1 MATTRTKRP
10 LPMAADLY
18 GDIEPSPK
26 ATWQG
31 YLPGLAI
38 VAAGTLAA
46 GFLSDHYG
54 VPLTLMALLIGLAL
68 NFLSADVR
76 LTPGL
81 AFASRSLL
89 RWGIVLVGVRITLG
103 QIVALGPV
111 ALLCVLA
118 IVALTIGAGILAARR
133 FGFDNA
139 FGALAGGAVAIC
151 GASAAMALATTLGEK
166 RISQAQLTLVLVGI
180 SAMSAAAMMLYP
192 LVAHALHM
200 TDLKAGF
207 MLGAAIHDVAQAL
220 GAGYSY
226 SEGAGQIAAIVKLTR
241 VALLAPVLAVV
252 AMFLGKD
259 GGAARKIGLPWFVI
273 GFFVLA
279 GINSTGIIPP
289 ILAMGAEKTAAGLLA
304 AAVTATAIRSPLSQL
319 LEAGPRPLLVILAAT
334 FVAFALAVA
343 AACFL
348 IGYSIVLKSGNR
360 FSSKTMRQQHLGSLA
375 SGCFRWYDGRD
386 VPQSRLPAHA
396 RLHPLLYQCNT
407 RLGRVTGP
415 AASRRCVPI
424 PSIPMA
430 RPVTATRSS

>member
-1 MATTRTKRP
+1 MATTQAKRP

-26 ATWQG
+26 ATWRG

-68 NFLSADVR
+68 NFLSADAR

-103 QIVALGPV
+103 QIIALGPV
-111 ALLCVLA
+111 ALLCVLG
-118 IVALTIGAGILAARR
+118 IVALTMGAGILAARR
-133 FGFDNA
+133 FGFDAA
-139 FGALAGGAVAIC
+139 FGTLAGGAVAIC
-151 GASAAMALATTLGEK
+151 GASAAMALATTLGE
-166 RISQAQLTLVLVGI
+166 RRVSQAQLTLVLVGI
-180 SAMSAAAMMLYP
+180 SAMSATAMMIYP
-192 LVAHALHM
+192 LAAHALHM

-226 SEGAGQIAAIVKLTR
+226 SNGAGQIAAIVKLTR

-259 GGAARKIGLPWFVI
+259 GSTAKKVGLPWFVV

-279 GINSTGIIPP
+279 GINSVVHIPA
-289 ILAMGAEKTAAGLLA
+289 IVAGGAEKTAAALLA
-304 AAVTATAIRSPLSQL
+304 AAVTATAIRSPLAQL
-319 LEAGPRPLLVILAAT
+319 LEAGPRPLLVILAST
-334 FVAFALAVA
+334 LVAFVLALGA
-343 AACFL
+343 AYFL
-348 IGYSIVLKSGNR
+348 IG
-360 FSSKTMRQQHLGSLA
+360 
-375 SGCFRWYDGRD
+375 
-386 VPQSRLPAHA
+386 
-396 RLHPLLYQCNT
+396 
-407 RLGRVTGP
+407 
-415 AASRRCVPI
+415 
-424 PSIPMA
+424 
-430 RPVTATRSS
+430 

>member
-1 MATTRTKRP
+1 
-10 LPMAADLY
+10 MAADLY
-18 GDIEPSPK
+18 GDIEPSPR
-26 ATWQG
+26 ATWHG
-31 YLPGLAI
+31 YWPGLAV

-54 VPLTLMALLIGLAL
+54 VPVTLMALLIGLAL
-68 NFLSADVR
+68 NFLSADAR

-89 RWGIVLVGVRITLG
+89 RWGIVLVGVRITFG

-133 FGFDNA
+133 LGFDSA
-139 FGALAGGAVAIC
+139 FGVLAGGAVAIC

-166 RISQAQLTLVLVGI
+166 RASQAQLTLVLVGI

-200 TDLKAGF
+200 SDLKAGF
-207 MLGAAIHDVAQAL
+207 LMGAAIHDVAQAL

-226 SEGAGQIAAIVKLTR
+226 SDGAGQIAAIVKLTR

-252 AMFLGKD
+252 AMFLKGEGRAK
-259 GGAARKIGLPWFVI
+259 GPGLPWFVV

-279 GINSTGIIPP
+279 GINSFGVIPA
-289 ILAMGAEKTAAGLLA
+289 IVASGAEKLAAGLLA

-319 LEAGPRPLLVILAAT
+319 LEAGPRPLFVILAAT
-334 FVAFALAVA
+334 LVAFALALGA
-343 AACFL
+343 ALFL
-348 IGYSIVLKSGNR
+348 IG
-360 FSSKTMRQQHLGSLA
+360 
-375 SGCFRWYDGRD
+375 
-386 VPQSRLPAHA
+386 
-396 RLHPLLYQCNT
+396 
-407 RLGRVTGP
+407 
-415 AASRRCVPI
+415 
-424 PSIPMA
+424 
-430 RPVTATRSS
+430 

>member
-1 MATTRTKRP
+1 MATTQAKRP

-18 GDIEPSPK
+18 GDIEPSPR
-26 ATWQG
+26 ATWRG
-31 YLPGLAI
+31 YWPGLTI

-103 QIVALGPV
+103 QIIALGPV

-118 IVALTIGAGILAARR
+118 IVAATMGAGILAARR
-133 FGFDNA
+133 FGFDSA
-139 FGALAGGAVAIC
+139 FGTLAGGAVAIC
-151 GASAAMALATTLGEK
+151 GASAAMALATTLGE
-166 RISQAQLTLVLVGI
+166 RRVSQAQLTLVLVGI
-180 SAMSAAAMMLYP
+180 SAMSATAMMVYP
-192 LVAHALHM
+192 LAAHALQM
-200 TDLKAGF
+200 SDLKAGF

-226 SEGAGQIAAIVKLTR
+226 SNDAGQIAAIVKLTR

-259 GGAARKIGLPWFVI
+259 ASGAKKVGLPWFVI

-279 GINSTGIIPP
+279 GINSTGIIPH
-289 ILAMGAEKTAAGLLA
+289 IVASGAEKLAAGLLA

-319 LEAGPRPLLVILAAT
+319 LEAGPRPLLVILVAT
-334 FVAFALAVA
+334 LVAFVLALAA
-343 AACFL
+343 AYFL
-348 IGYSIVLKSGNR
+348 IG
-360 FSSKTMRQQHLGSLA
+360 
-375 SGCFRWYDGRD
+375 
-386 VPQSRLPAHA
+386 
-396 RLHPLLYQCNT
+396 
-407 RLGRVTGP
+407 
-415 AASRRCVPI
+415 
-424 PSIPMA
+424 
-430 RPVTATRSS
+430 

>member
-1 MATTRTKRP
+1 MALTTKRP

-18 GDIEPSPK
+18 GDIEPSPQ
-26 ATWQG
+26 ATWRG
-31 YLPGLAI
+31 YWPGLTI

-89 RWGIVLVGVRITLG
+89 RWGIVLVGVRITIG
-103 QIVALGPV
+103 QIIALGPL
-111 ALLCVLA
+111 ALLCVLL
-118 IVALTIGAGILAARR
+118 IVALTMGAGILVARR
-133 FGFDNA
+133 LGFDAA
-139 FGALAGGAVAIC
+139 FGTLAGGAVAIC

-166 RISQAQLTLVLVGI
+166 RASQAQLTLVLVGI
-180 SAMSAAAMMLYP
+180 SAMSATAMMVYP
-192 LVAHALHM
+192 LAAHALHM
-200 TDLKAGF
+200 SDLKAGF

-241 VALLAPVLAVV
+241 VALLAPVLAIV

-259 GGAARKIGLPWFVI
+259 ASGAKKVGLPWFVV

-289 ILAMGAEKTAAGLLA
+289 FVATAAEKTAAGLLA

-319 LEAGPRPLLVILAAT
+319 LEAGPRPLFVILAAT
-334 FVAFALAVA
+334 LVAFVLAVA
-343 AACFL
+343 AAYFL
-348 IGYSIVLKSGNR
+348 IG
-360 FSSKTMRQQHLGSLA
+360 
-375 SGCFRWYDGRD
+375 
-386 VPQSRLPAHA
+386 
-396 RLHPLLYQCNT
+396 
-407 RLGRVTGP
+407 
-415 AASRRCVPI
+415 
-424 PSIPMA
+424 
-430 RPVTATRSS
+430 

>member
-1 MATTRTKRP
+1 MATTKAKRP

-26 ATWQG
+26 ATRSG

-54 VPLTLMALLIGLAL
+54 VPLTLMSLLIGLAL
-68 NFLSADVR
+68 NFLSADAR

-103 QIVALGPV
+103 QMVALGPV

-133 FGFDNA
+133 LGFDAA
-139 FGALAGGAVAIC
+139 FGTLAGGAVAIC

-166 RISQAQLTLVLVGI
+166 RVSQAQLTLVLVGI
-180 SAMSAAAMMLYP
+180 SAMSASAMVLYP
-192 LVAHALHM
+192 LAAHAMHM

-207 MLGAAIHDVAQAL
+207 MLGASIHDVAQTL

-226 SEGAGQIAAIVKLTR
+226 SNGAGQIAAIVKLPR
-241 VALLAPVLAVV
+241 VALLAPALAVV
-252 AMFLGKD
+252 GMFLGKD
-259 GGAARKIGLPWFVI
+259 GSSARKVGLPWFVV
-273 GFFVLA
+273 GFFLLA
-279 GINSTGIIPP
+279 GVNSTGIIP
-289 ILAMGAEKTAAGLLA
+289 AFVASAAEKTAAGLLA

-319 LEAGPRPLLVILAAT
+319 LEAGPRPLVVILAASL
-334 FVAFALAVA
+334 VALVLASA
-343 AACFL
+343 AAYFL
-348 IGYSIVLKSGNR
+348 IG
-360 FSSKTMRQQHLGSLA
+360 
-375 SGCFRWYDGRD
+375 
-386 VPQSRLPAHA
+386 
-396 RLHPLLYQCNT
+396 
-407 RLGRVTGP
+407 
-415 AASRRCVPI
+415 
-424 PSIPMA
+424 
-430 RPVTATRSS
+430 

>member
-1 MATTRTKRP
+1 
-10 LPMAADLY
+10 MAADLY
-18 GDIEPSPK
+18 GDIEPSPQ
-26 ATWQG
+26 ATWRG
-31 YLPGLAI
+31 YWPGLTI

-103 QIVALGPV
+103 QIIALGPL
-111 ALLCVLA
+111 ALLCVLG
-118 IVALTIGAGILAARR
+118 IVALTMGAGILAARR
-133 FGFDNA
+133 LGFDAA
-139 FGALAGGAVAIC
+139 FGTLAGGAVAIC
-151 GASAAMALATTLGEK
+151 GASAAMALATTLGE
-166 RISQAQLTLVLVGI
+166 RRASQAQLTLVLVGI
-180 SAMSAAAMMLYP
+180 SAMSATAMMVYP
-192 LVAHALHM
+192 LAAHALHM
-200 TDLKAGF
+200 SDLKAGF

-241 VALLAPVLAVV
+241 VALLAPVLAIV

-259 GGAARKIGLPWFVI
+259 ASGAKKVGLPWFVV

-289 ILAMGAEKTAAGLLA
+289 FVATAAEKTAAGLLA

-319 LEAGPRPLLVILAAT
+319 LEAGPRPLFVILAAT
-334 FVAFALAVA
+334 LVAFVLAVA
-343 AACFL
+343 AAYFL
-348 IGYSIVLKSGNR
+348 IG
-360 FSSKTMRQQHLGSLA
+360 
-375 SGCFRWYDGRD
+375 
-386 VPQSRLPAHA
+386 
-396 RLHPLLYQCNT
+396 
-407 RLGRVTGP
+407 
-415 AASRRCVPI
+415 
-424 PSIPMA
+424 
-430 RPVTATRSS
+430 

>member
-1 MATTRTKRP
+1 MGTQHVKP

-18 GDIEPSPK
+18 GDIEASPK
-26 ATWQG
+26 ATWRG

-68 NFLSADVR
+68 NFLSADAR

-89 RWGIVLVGVRITLG
+89 RWGIVLVGVRITFG

-111 ALLCVLA
+111 ALFSVLV

-133 FGFDNA
+133 LGFDSA
-139 FGALAGGAVAIC
+139 FGVLAGGAVAIC

-166 RISQAQLTLVLVGI
+166 RASQAQLTLVLVGI
-180 SAMSAAAMMLYP
+180 SSMSAAAMVLYP
-192 LVAHALHM
+192 LAAHALHM
-200 TDLKAGF
+200 SDLKAGF
-207 MLGAAIHDVAQAL
+207 LLGAAIHDVAQAL

-226 SEGAGQIAAIVKLTR
+226 SNGAGQIAAIVKLTR

-252 AMFLGKD
+252 AMFLPRE
-259 GGAARKIGLPWFVI
+259 GGRAKGPGMPWFVV

-279 GINSTGIIPP
+279 GVNSLGVIPT
-289 ILAMGAEKTAAGLLA
+289 LVAGGTEKIAAGLLA

-319 LEAGPRPLLVILAAT
+319 LEAGPRPLFVILAASL
-334 FVAFALAVA
+334 VALVLALAA
-343 AACFL
+343 AMFL
-348 IGYSIVLKSGNR
+348 IG
-360 FSSKTMRQQHLGSLA
+360 
-375 SGCFRWYDGRD
+375 
-386 VPQSRLPAHA
+386 
-396 RLHPLLYQCNT
+396 
-407 RLGRVTGP
+407 
-415 AASRRCVPI
+415 
-424 PSIPMA
+424 
-430 RPVTATRSS
+430 